1 MDLLSNFLRE
11 HDNVPIN
18 KWSSQIRKSVR
29 FSSKF
34 FDQMTIYINLQGL
47 IQSNLFS

>member
-11 HDNVPIN
+11 HDNVLIN
-18 KWSSQIRKSVR
+18 KWSSRKTVR
-29 FSSKF
+29 FSSYF

-47 IQSNLFS
+47 IQLNLFS